1 MPIVNEKQLDDC
13 KYEIAFSYD
22 EKKVSEIIDEVARD
36 IGKHYRIPGN
46 RPGKASV
53 SAVKLG
59 ARKQV
64 LDAAS
69 NKLLNEAYKDIL
81 FEKSWKA
88 FTQPQV
94 NNIEITYNT
103 FSAKIVIGC
112 MPEITLAQ
120 YRDLEL
126 VEPANVPNMAAL
138 YDKFVENI
146 CSNFSNSKPFDEND
160 FLLNGDSAV
169 INFEGTIDGRAFDKN
184 KGEGVLIEMGKGQT
198 LDGFEDN
205 LIGMKPGEKREFEIK
220 FDHKVPVS
228 NLIGRTVKF
237 DVELLSA
244 AKKTP
249 AAFDEELVKKLK
261 FETMDQLKA
270 DIQKQVEEYRKE
282 MIFNVL
288 KTTVSEKLLE
298 LNNIEVPPWMVSST
312 AVQVV
317 EMQKKTFDTLPVD
330 EKGAIIEE
338 TTKNIKLSFIIEKI
352 KSLEIETELSQQE
365 LMKILEANISKFPE
379 STRKELVEGKNMALY
394 GKILNE
400 IQTEYV
406 LRWIINHSI
415 VMANKG
421 E

>member
-1 MPIVNEKQLDDC
+1 
-13 KYEIAFSYD
+13 
-22 EKKVSEIIDEVARD
+22 
-36 IGKHYRIPGN
+36 
-46 RPGKASV
+46 
-53 SAVKLG
+53 
-59 ARKQV
+59 
-64 LDAAS
+64 
-69 NKLLNEAYKDIL
+69 
-81 FEKSWKA
+81 
-88 FTQPQV
+88 
-94 NNIEITYNT
+94 
-103 FSAKIVIGC
+103 
-112 MPEITLAQ
+112 
-120 YRDLEL
+120 
-126 VEPANVPNMAAL
+126 
-138 YDKFVENI
+138 
-146 CSNFSNSKPFDEND
+146 
-160 FLLNGDSAV
+160 
-169 INFEGTIDGRAFDKN
+169 
-184 KGEGVLIEMGKGQT
+184 
-198 LDGFEDN
+198 
-205 LIGMKPGEKREFEIK
+205 
-220 FDHKVPVS
+220 
-228 NLIGRTVKF
+228 
-237 DVELLSA
+237 
-244 AKKTP
+244 
-249 AAFDEELVKKLK
+249 
-261 FETMDQLKA
+261 MDQLKA